1 MMTVQQAF
9 DLALQHHQ
17 AGRLAEAEGLYR
29 QILTVQPDHAP
40 ALHLCGVLASQVGQ
54 QEAAENLLR
63 RSIAVAPANAAAH
76 YDLGNVLRARKRL
89 EDAIAAYRR
98 AIELQPDYVEALHN
112 LGVACKESGRFD
124 EAIAAYQGALRLQ
137 PQLMVAHYNLGNALR
152 ERKRYG
158 EAIAAYRQAIALNPG
173 YVDAH
178 NNLGVA
184 CKEAG
189 RFEEAVAAYQRAL
202 ELEPGHAAA
211 HNNLGAAWRERGA
224 LDKAIAAH
232 RRAIELRPDFAEAY
246 NNLGVACK
254 ERGRVDEAIA
264 AFRRSIELQPDF
276 AETHNNL
283 GNTLQECGQTEEA
296 IAAYRRALAL
306 QPEYAAAC
314 NNLASTLRSMGLL
327 DEAMVAIRRAL
338 ELQPTLSEI
347 RNNLGNILKDQGD
360 VDGAICAYR
369 EALQWEPVHPA
380 TWQNLIYT
388 LLYQSGDNEATIVRE
403 QERWSAT
410 LCAPFRQAIPSY
422 PNARDPERKLRV
434 GYVSPEYRDHVTGRN
449 LIPLFRCHDHGPFDF
464 VYYSGVLRE
473 DGLTGEFRQV
483 ADAWRSTVG
492 VSDETLA
499 AMIRED
505 EVDILVD
512 LTQHMGG
519 NRLGAFARTTAP
531 VQVSF
536 AGYPASAGLETIGYR
551 ISDHWLEG
559 TEEKMADGKWQN
571 RPGQTERVFL
581 LDSFWC
587 YDPCGLEVPV
597 NALPARGNGSVTFGC
612 LNNFCKVNEPLLR
625 LWARVLGA
633 VKDARLVLS
642 SPRGQHRQRTLDF
655 LEHTGVAPK
664 RVEFVEPCPRR
675 AYLELYHRLD
685 VVLDT
690 FPYNGHTTSMDALWM
705 GVPVVSLAGNPA
717 VSRAGLSQL
726 SNLGMPELVAH
737 SEDEYVAI
745 AARLAGDWPRL
756 RDLRATLRARMEA
769 SVLMNA
775 SHLTRQIEEAYRAM
789 WQLWCAENPASR

>member
-29 QILTVQPDHAP
+29 QILAVQPDHAQ
-40 ALHLCGVLASQVGQ
+40 ALHLLGVIALQMGQ
-54 QEAAENLLR
+54 HEAAENLLR
-63 RSIAVAPANAAAH
+63 RSIAMAPDNPAAH
-76 YDLGNVLRARKRL
+76 YDLGNALRSRKRL

-98 AIELQPDYVEALHN
+98 AIELRPDYVEALHN
-112 LGVACKESGRFD
+112 LGVACKESGRLD
-124 EAIAAYQGALRLQ
+124 EAIAAFQGALRLQ

-158 EAIAAYRQAIALNPG
+158 EAIAAYRQAIALGPD

-189 RFEEAVAAYQRAL
+189 RFEEAVAAYQRAI
-202 ELEPGHAAA
+202 ELQPDHAAA

-224 LDKAIAAH
+224 LDEAIVAQ

-254 ERGRVDEAIA
+254 ERGRTDEAVA

-283 GNTLQECGQTEEA
+283 GNTLQECGRADEA

-306 QPEYAAAC
+306 QPEYAAAA
-314 NNLASTLRSMGLL
+314 NNLASTLRSVGLL
-327 DEAMVAIRRAL
+327 DEATAAIRRAL
-338 ELQPTLSEI
+338 ELQPALSDI

-360 VDGAICAYR
+360 VEGAIGAYR
-369 EALQWEPVHPA
+369 EALQLEPVHPA
-380 TWQNLIYT
+380 TWQNLIYS
-388 LLYQSGDNEATIVRE
+388 LLYQPGGDETTIVRE

-410 LCAPFRQAIPSY
+410 LCAPFRPARPSY

-449 LIPLFRCHDHGPFDF
+449 LIPLFRCHDHQQFDF
-464 VYYSGVLRE
+464 VYYSGVFRE
-473 DGLTGEFRQV
+473 DWLTGEFRQA
-483 ADAWRSTVG
+483 ADAWTSTVG
-492 VSDETLA
+492 VSDEALA
-499 AMIRED
+499 TMIRKD

-519 NRLGAFARTTAP
+519 NRLGAFARRPAP

-551 ISDHWLEG
+551 LSDRWVEG
-559 TEEKMADGKWQN
+559 EGEKMADGKWQ
-571 RPGQTERVFL
+571 RARGGTERVFL

-587 YDPCGLEVPV
+587 YDPCGVEVPV
-597 NALPARGNGSVTFGC
+597 NALPARESGRLTFGC

-625 LWARVLGA
+625 LWARVLVA

-642 SPRGQHRQRTLDF
+642 SPRGSHRQRTLDF
-655 LEHTGVAPK
+655 LERAGVAPR

-675 AYLELYHRLD
+675 AYLELYHQLD

-690 FPYNGHTTSMDALWM
+690 FPYNGHTTSLDALWM
-705 GVPVVSLAGNPA
+705 GVPVVSLAGKPA

-726 SNLGMPELVAH
+726 SNLGLPELVAH
-737 SEDEYVAI
+737 SEDEYVAV
-745 AARLAGDWPRL
+745 AARLAGASPRL
-756 RDLRATLRARMEA
+756 AELRSTLRTRMEG
-769 SVLMNA
+769 SVLMDGA
-775 SHLTRQIEEAYRAM
+775 HLARQMEEAYRAM
-789 WQLWCAENPASR
+789 WQLWCAENSLSR